1 MKTNEYKFK
10 VFPVKYVPG
19 FVATFYQTIEC
30 AMRVRERMESQ
41 TGVEWRVRTINN

>member
-1 MKTNEYKFK
+1 MSTNNYRFK

-19 FVATFYQTIEC
+19 FVATFCQTIEC

-41 TGVEWRVRTINN
+41 TGVEWRVRNLDN